1 MNLKNLTPIRA
12 GSPGCRIC
20 EGVGFLLEENVQN
33 SSSGVLVLCS
43 CMSEACGACPS
54 RGRAPFMIY
63 DESQNRMMSCVCHDA
78 REEMNRIESL
88 VKKAGI
94 PAKYRYRTL
103 DSLDMNIPTTSEQGF
118 FIAHDWASHLVREW
132 DRLGS
137 LRQGLYLWGNTGS
150 GKTLLACAILN
161 ELILRYGLECKYA
174 KINRDFLSTIRD
186 TYQKDSQIHGMEQ
199 TIKKQFME
207 VEVLVLDDFGANKES
222 DWANSQL
229 YDLIDSRY
237 EEERVTILTSNISL
251 ADWKDKAEGRIFSR
265 LMEMTKEIHLDC
277 SDYRVSHAV
286 HTKP

>member
-1 MNLKNLTPIRA
+1 MNLNDLTPIRA
-12 GSPGCRIC
+12 GSPGCKIC
-20 EGVGFLLEENVQN
+20 GGVGFLLEENVKN
-33 SSSGVLVLCS
+33 SSSGVLLLCS
-43 CMSEACGACPS
+43 CMSDSCRTCDSKGKP
-54 RGRAPFMIY
+54 PFMVY

-78 REEMNRIESL
+78 RIELDRIEAL

-103 DSLDMNIPTTSEQGF
+103 DRMDTTEMSF
-118 FIAHDWASHLVREW
+118 LIAHDWAHELVMKWEERG
-132 DRLGS
+132 RS
-137 LRQGLYLWGNTGS
+137 AQGLYLWGNTGS

-161 ELILRYGLECKYA
+161 ELILRYGMECKYA
-174 KINRDFLSTIRD
+174 KINRDFLSAIRD
-186 TYQKDSQIHGMEQ
+186 TYQKESEIHGMEQ

-237 EEERVTILTSNISL
+237 EEEKVTVLTSNISL
-251 ADWKDKAEGRIFSR
+251 SDWKDKAEGRIFSR

-277 SDYRVSHAV
+277 PDYRLSHSV
-286 HTKP
+286 HTEA